1 MAKWDS
7 PQDSGYDKLKADI
20 KAKAPGNCYIL
31 HGEEA
36 YLRNYE
42 LGRLKKLIL
51 DDLTS
56 EFNFHRF
63 TQENFSMEALLDS
76 VESYPMMAEKSLV
89 QVDEIDLFSL
99 SEADRER
106 LTTMLEDMPDYCCVV
121 FVYETTEF
129 KPDKRKKKLRDAISA
144 HSTIVEFKK
153 QSERALCEWIWRH
166 FKAFEKEIPQ
176 NLCSYLIL
184 QTGGSMTLLEGEIS
198 KIALYSE
205 QTNITKADIDAVV
218 EPVLEAMVFDISDA
232 IAGGNYT
239 LALTKLQ
246 TLLKKQEEPV
256 MIVGAIGSQMRRLN
270 CAKILADHGKGP
282 DALMKLCSIGETPAR
297 ITMNQARKL
306 SSSFCEKA
314 VLLCLQTDEQL
325 KTSYDDKARL
335 TELLILRLSQEAR
348 A

>member
-1 MAKWDS
+1 MAKWDT
-7 PQDSGYDKLKADI
+7 PQDSGYDKLKENI
-20 KAKAPGNCYIL
+20 KAKTLGRCYIL

-42 LGRLKKLIL
+42 LSRIKKLAL

-56 EFNFHRF
+56 EFNYHRF
-63 TQENFSMEALLDS
+63 TQENFSIEALIDS

-89 QVDEIDLFSL
+89 QVDEVDLFSL
-99 SEADRER
+99 PEGDRER
-106 LTTMLEDMPDYCCVV
+106 LISMFEDLPDYCCLV

-129 KPDKRKKKLRDAISA
+129 KPDKRKKKLWDAISEN
-144 HSTIVEFKK
+144 SLIVEFKK
-153 QSERALCEWIWRH
+153 QSERALCDWISRH
-166 FKAFEKEIPQ
+166 FKAFQKEIPQ
-176 NLCSYLIL
+176 SLCSYLIL

-198 KIALYSE
+198 KIALYSD
-205 QTNITKADIDAVV
+205 QANITKADIDAVV
-218 EPVLEAMVFDISDA
+218 EPVLEAVVFDIADA
-232 IAGGNYT
+232 IAAGNYT
-239 LALTKLQ
+239 IALTKLQ

-270 CAKILADHGKGP
+270 CAKTLAEHGKGP
-282 DALMKLCSIGETPAR
+282 DALMKLYGMRESPAR

-306 SSSFCEKA
+306 PSSFCEKA

-348 A
+348 K